1 MVNPVENSTQGLE
14 KVYGSSNK
22 HRILVNI
29 ALNPRELIKFAKN
42 KAVFTDAI
50 KTDAHLRLANAC
62 KVRSRKD
69 APKTLH
75 PRISIMKRSVSKGIN
90 K

>member
-1 MVNPVENSTQGLE
+1 MVNPMTNSTQGLE

-42 KAVFTDAI
+42 KTVFTDAI
-50 KTDAHLRLANAC
+50 KTDAYLRLANAY

-69 APKTLH
+69 APKTLY
-75 PRISIMKRSVSKGIN
+75 PRISIMKRGVSNRISK
-90 K
+90 